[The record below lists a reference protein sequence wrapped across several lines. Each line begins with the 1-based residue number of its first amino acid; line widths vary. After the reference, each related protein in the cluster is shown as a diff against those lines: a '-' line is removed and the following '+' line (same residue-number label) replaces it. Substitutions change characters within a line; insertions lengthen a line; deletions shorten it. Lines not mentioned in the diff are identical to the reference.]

1 VLSILSALEVQI
13 EDGGDSTEVNDL
25 LLAALRMAILH
36 QVGQEQAKPALSA
49 IDVFAAQERLRWQ
62 QVRDQTLP
70 PIEAPSEERMEAL
83 ALEGYRLLEAQRTA
97 EACDRWLTA
106 WEIAKSLI
114 SPSMRST
121 EDFEAVYPGEEFYLR
136 DWCFELMYE
145 LENAGVGDDGYARK
159 RLVFVQEFLERFP
172 DEDPHTQCEFL
183 RGQGEALW
191 RLGRQAEAEAL
202 YAAAIERLPDEAWLY
217 IGWAD
222 HYWLWHDAPKD
233 FARGEEILRRALA
246 RDTIDDRQGVL
257 ERLHDLYQEWP
268 KPREAA
274 IAAQELAA
282 LTQPSPRPTPKPAPL
297 VAVASA
303 KAPPAQAQARP
314 KRNDPCW
321 CGSGKK
327 YKHCHMKT
335 DR

>member
-1 VLSILSALEVQI
+1 MSMPQQTTNQLGRYNPARVAPRAHAKERSQQQM
-13 EDGGDSTEVNDL
+13 
-25 LLAALRMAILH
+25 LRLVARAYRSL
-36 QVGQEQAKPALSA
+36 QAR
-49 IDVFAAQERLRWQ
+49 RL
-62 QVRDQTLP
+62 V
-70 PIEAPSEERMEAL
+70 
-83 ALEGYRLLEAQRTA
+83 
-97 EACDRWLTA
+97 EACDGWLAA

-121 EDFEAVYPGEEFYLR
+121 EDFEAVYPGEEFPLR
-136 DWCFELMYE
+136 NWCFDLLDELQ
-145 LENAGVGDDGYARK
+145 NAGLNDDDYATR
-159 RLVFVQEFLERFP
+159 RIAFVQQFLERFP

-222 HYWLWHDAPKD
+222 HYWLWQDSPGD

-246 RDTIDDRQGVL
+246 IDTIDDRQGVL
-257 ERLHDLYQEWP
+257 ERLQDLYQEWP
-268 KPREAA
+268 KPQQAA
-274 IAAQELAA
+274 IVAQELAA
-282 LTQPSPRPTPKPAPL
+282 LTQPPPRATPEPAPP
-297 VAVASA
+297 VPATSAEAS
-303 KAPPAQAQARP
+303 PAQVQARP

-327 YKHCHMKT
+327 YKHCHMKA
-335 DR
+335 DRR